1 MNEIPSTEQQQIIGE
16 WMVSQIEQDDKRYC
30 IEELKEVF
38 FDDDSILEKV
48 KTAAISTQMAVEI
61 LNRYFNLF
69 ITLPSTITSPD
80 VRRSIP
86 PRMFRQVVL
95 PAPDGPRIQTSSPF
109 SISKEVLFKALISTS
124 PIL

>member
-16 WMVSQIEQDDKRYC
+16 WMVSQIEQGDKRYC

-69 ITLPSTITSPD
+69 ITSGLLKPIKGTKYYRKLNKKEMKEIYTQYSKTIE
-80 VRRSIP
+80 
-86 PRMFRQVVL
+86 
-95 PAPDGPRIQTSSPF
+95 
-109 SISKEVLFKALISTS
+109 IS
-124 PIL
+124 